1 MKHLFNFNKSQSSFE
16 MLIIFGFSFL
26 LIILI
31 GGYYIQFSAT
41 ATSQIDVS
49 QKNKIFTDIMDKS
62 TRIFYQGNGNR
73 VTVNAQLPD
82 SITSMTIETRNNGT
96 VDFDYL
102 NITYD
107 DNKQTRS
114 SLYFPNELFV
124 RLNCSTSCFDN
135 GTNWVFHEE
144 FNSQGPKQVRI
155 ESRGDYVLIDFV
167 RFEG

>member
-1 MKHLFNFNKSQSSFE
+1 MKHLLNFNKSQSSFE

-31 GGYYIQFSAT
+31 GGYYLQFSAT
-41 ATSQIDVS
+41 ATSEIDVS
-49 QKNKIFTDIMDKS
+49 QRDRIFSDIMDKA

-73 VTVNAQLPD
+73 VTVNAQFPNGI
-82 SITSMTIETRNNGT
+82 SSMSIETGNNGT
-96 VDFDYL
+96 VNFDYL

-107 DNKQTRS
+107 DNRQSRS

-124 RLNCSTSCFDN
+124 RFNCSTSCFDN
-135 GTNWVFHEE
+135 GTNWVFNEE
-144 FNSQGPKQVRI
+144 FNSQGPKQIRI

-167 RFEG
+167 RYEG